1 MVVKLDTDQRP
12 QPPFGHPGR
21 KQRHRP
27 GDGALL
33 LQPAQPAGN
42 GRGRKGNLRGKLLGR
57 PVGVL
62 TEINLKQTLKNK
74 IDVDIDEQVIL
85 GACNPRFAHRGLGVE
100 PSLGLLLPCNVVVR
114 HSAGVTVVE
123 AIDPEMMVEVTD
135 NPKME
140 PLAQEVRQALKK
152 ALDIVAS

>member
-1 MVVKLDTDQRP
+1 MNYALRIDLDRP
-12 QPPFGHPGR
+12 FDETLAR
-21 KQRHRP
+21 TKE
-27 GDGALL
+27 AL
-33 LQPAQPAGN
+33 AEN
-42 GRGRKGNLRGKLLGR
+42 GF
-57 PVGVL
+57 GVL

-123 AIDPEMMVEVTD
+123 AIDPERMVEVTD

-140 PLAQEVRQALKK
+140 PLAQEVRQALKN

>member
-1 MVVKLDTDQRP
+1 MNYALRIDLDRP
-12 QPPFGHPGR
+12 FDETLAR
-21 KQRHRP
+21 TKE
-27 GDGALL
+27 AL
-33 LQPAQPAGN
+33 AEN
-42 GRGRKGNLRGKLLGR
+42 GF
-57 PVGVL
+57 GVL

-140 PLAQEVRQALKK
+140 PLAQEVRQALRN

>member
-1 MVVKLDTDQRP
+1 MNYALRIDLDRP
-12 QPPFGHPGR
+12 FDETLAR
-21 KQRHRP
+21 TKE
-27 GDGALL
+27 AL
-33 LQPAQPAGN
+33 AEN
-42 GRGRKGNLRGKLLGR
+42 GF
-57 PVGVL
+57 GVL

>member
-1 MVVKLDTDQRP
+1 MNYALRIDLDRP
-12 QPPFGHPGR
+12 FEETLAR
-21 KQRHRP
+21 TKE
-27 GDGALL
+27 AL
-33 LQPAQPAGN
+33 AQN
-42 GRGRKGNLRGKLLGR
+42 GF
-57 PVGVL
+57 GVL

-123 AIDPEMMVEVTD
+123 AIDPEMLVEVTD
-135 NPKME
+135 NPKMK
-140 PLAQEVRQALKK
+140 PLAQEVRQALKN

>member
-1 MVVKLDTDQRP
+1 MNYALRIDLDRP
-12 QPPFGHPGR
+12 FDETLAR
-21 KQRHRP
+21 TKE
-27 GDGALL
+27 AL
-33 LQPAQPAGN
+33 AESGF
-42 GRGRKGNLRGKLLGR
+42 
-57 PVGVL
+57 GVL

-140 PLAQEVRQALKK
+140 PLAQEVRQALKN

>member
-1 MVVKLDTDQRP
+1 MNYALRIDLDRP
-12 QPPFGHPGR
+12 FDETLAR
-21 KQRHRP
+21 TKE
-27 GDGALL
+27 AL
-33 LQPAQPAGN
+33 AE
-42 GRGRKGNLRGKLLGR
+42 KGF
-57 PVGVL
+57 GVL

-140 PLAQEVRQALKK
+140 PLAQEVRQALKN